1 MTHIIHKTIK
11 SRADGLELSVLEIAP
26 EGKLRGIVQLVHGMS
41 ENKERYQPFMEYLA
55 AEGFLTVIHDH
66 RGHGAS
72 VRQKQ
77 DLGYMYGGGAEALLD
92 DISLINEMLR
102 KKYPEL
108 PLILFGHSM
117 GSLAVRS
124 FVKEHDDCVDA
135 LIVCGS
141 PSRNPALPLGR
152 FLAKSAKLLL
162 GGRHVCHF
170 IESISFGS
178 YAARFSDEKNR
189 FAWVCSDRKVVE
201 AYAASELCGFTFTAD
216 AYLTLFELMRRTY
229 DKKGWRVT
237 KPELPILFV
246 GGENDPCI
254 GSRRKFGEAIH
265 TMEEAGYRNVKG
277 HLYPGMR
284 HEILNETGRQ
294 QVFREIRRYL
304 SKEGF

>member
-92 DISLINEMLR
+92 DISLINETLR

-152 FLAKSAKLLL
+152 FLGKKRKTAFWRPPCLPFHRIHFLRLLCCPVFGREKQVCLGLL
-162 GGRHVCHF
+162 GP
-170 IESISFGS
+170 ESGGG
-178 YAARFSDEKNR
+178 
-189 FAWVCSDRKVVE
+189 
-201 AYAASELCGFTFTAD
+201 LCC
-216 AYLTLFELMRRTY
+216 L
-229 DKKGWRVT
+229 
-237 KPELPILFV
+237 
-246 GGENDPCI
+246 
-254 GSRRKFGEAIH
+254 
-265 TMEEAGYRNVKG
+265 
-277 HLYPGMR
+277 
-284 HEILNETGRQ
+284 
-294 QVFREIRRYL
+294 
-304 SKEGF
+304 

>member
-92 DISLINEMLR
+92 DISLINETLR

-124 FVKEHDDCVDA
+124 FVK
-135 LIVCGS
+135 
-141 PSRNPALPLGR
+141 
-152 FLAKSAKLLL
+152 
-162 GGRHVCHF
+162 
-170 IESISFGS
+170 
-178 YAARFSDEKNR
+178 
-189 FAWVCSDRKVVE
+189 
-201 AYAASELCGFTFTAD
+201 
-216 AYLTLFELMRRTY
+216 
-229 DKKGWRVT
+229 
-237 KPELPILFV
+237 
-246 GGENDPCI
+246 
-254 GSRRKFGEAIH
+254 
-265 TMEEAGYRNVKG
+265 
-277 HLYPGMR
+277 
-284 HEILNETGRQ
+284 
-294 QVFREIRRYL
+294 
-304 SKEGF
+304 

>member
-1 MTHIIHKTIK
+1 MTHVIHKTIK
-11 SRADGLELSVLEIAP
+11 SRADGLELSVLEVVP
-26 EGKLRGIVQLVHGMS
+26 EGTLRGIVQLVHGMS

-55 AEGFLTVIHDH
+55 AQGFLTVIHDH

-72 VRQKQ
+72 VRHKR
-77 DLGYMYGGGAEALLD
+77 DLGYMYGGGAEAILED
-92 DISLINEMLR
+92 MYLINETLH

-141 PSRNPALPLGR
+141 PSRNPGR
-152 FLAKSAKLLL
+152 PMGEFLAKAAKLLF
-162 GGRHVCHF
+162 GGRHVCSL
-170 IESISFGS
+170 IESISFGP
-178 YAARFSDEKNR
+178 YVARFADEKNK

-216 AYLTLFELMRRTY
+216 AYLALFELMKRTY
-229 DKKGWRVT
+229 DRKDWRVT
-237 KPELPILFV
+237 KPDLPILFI
-246 GGENDPCI
+246 GGEEDPCI
-254 GSRRKFGEAIH
+254 GSRKKFGEAIH
-265 TMEEAGYRNVKG
+265 TMEAVGYRKVKG

-284 HEILNETGRQ
+284 HEILNETGKQ
-294 QVFREIRRYL
+294 QVFREILRYL